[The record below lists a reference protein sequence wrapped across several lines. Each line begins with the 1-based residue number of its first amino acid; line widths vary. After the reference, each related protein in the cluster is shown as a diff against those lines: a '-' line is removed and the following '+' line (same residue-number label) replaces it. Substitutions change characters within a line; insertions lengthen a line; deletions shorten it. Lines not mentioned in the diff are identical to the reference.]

1 MKDLFHKI
9 ALRISNVVGSPLAF
23 VLALTLIVV
32 WAVTGP
38 LFHFSNTWQ
47 LMINTATTIS
57 TFLMVFLIQNTQN
70 RDARAMHLKLDELI
84 KALKGASDNLI
95 DVEEY
100 TDRELDELQQQYR
113 DLHQHIVDQRAR
125 KKSKSD
131 AVTSRDTSDL

>member
-1 MKDLFHKI
+1 MQDLFHKI
-9 ALRISNVVGSPLAF
+9 AVKISNAVGSSRAF
-23 VLALTLIVV
+23 VFALLLIIV
-32 WAVTGP
+32 WAVSGP

-100 TDRELDELQQQYR
+100 TDSELDELQQQYR
-113 DLHQHIVDQRAR
+113 DLHQHIVDRRNRAQA
-125 KKSKSD
+125 KK
-131 AVTSRDTSDL
+131 T